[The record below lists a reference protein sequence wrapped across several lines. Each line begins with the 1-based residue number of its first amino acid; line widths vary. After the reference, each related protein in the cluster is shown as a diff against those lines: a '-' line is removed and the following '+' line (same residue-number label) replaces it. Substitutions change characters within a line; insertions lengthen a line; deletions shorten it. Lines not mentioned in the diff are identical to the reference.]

1 MAVIR
6 NPETDVW
13 NPVYADFLVDQDWAV
28 RYTKKSHAT
37 WASLLSSMKPLSDKT
52 ACSKFIRGQEVIR
65 LDTVRI
71 PKFKEISEQLSGSTG
86 WEIVGVSG
94 FVPNEIFFEHIAN
107 KRFPVSCNIRSFDNP
122 QFQEYPDLF
131 HDLYGHTPLLIYP
144 EVSEILQSSARCI
157 LKAIKMGRQDLVKM
171 IAAAYWFT
179 VEVGL
184 VKEHG
189 DIRVYGAAIA
199 TSQKE
204 TTFAMTDTSP
214 NLIRLDLDRVMRT
227 EYNMLDLQRTYF
239 VLDDIDDLQRL
250 AEQDFFERARG
261 LENMPILAQGE
272 ICASD
277 EIIQLGTNN
286 GHNTS

>member
-1 MAVIR
+1 MAVT
-6 NPETDVW
+6 NTPETNAP
-13 NPVYADFLVDQDWAV
+13 NPASADFLVDQDWAV
-28 RYTKKSHAT
+28 RYSEKSHAT
-37 WASLLSSMKPLSDKT
+37 WASLLSLMKPLSDKT
-52 ACSKFIRGQEVIR
+52 ACSTFIRGQEVMR
-65 LDTVRI
+65 LDTERI
-71 PKFKEISEQLSGSTG
+71 PKFKELSEQLSVSTG

-107 KRFPVSCNIRSFDNP
+107 KRFPVSCNIRSLDNP
-122 QFQEYPDLF
+122 QFEEYPDLF

-144 EVSEILQSSARCI
+144 EVSDILQSSARCI

-171 IAAAYWFT
+171 IASAYWFT
-179 VEVGL
+179 IEVGL

-204 TTFAMTDTSP
+204 TMFAMTDRSP
-214 NLIRLDLDRVMRT
+214 NLIRFNVDRVMRT

-239 VLDDIDDLQRL
+239 VLDDIDDLKRL
-250 AEQDFFERARG
+250 AEQDFFERARA

-277 EIIQLGTNN
+277 EIIQLGTN
-286 GHNTS
+286 S

>member
-1 MAVIR
+1 M
-6 NPETDVW
+6 
-13 NPVYADFLVDQDWAV
+13 
-28 RYTKKSHAT
+28 H
-37 WASLLSSMKPLSDKT
+37 
-52 ACSKFIRGQEVIR
+52 
-65 LDTVRI
+65 
-71 PKFKEISEQLSGSTG
+71 
-86 WEIVGVSG
+86 
-94 FVPNEIFFEHIAN
+94 
-107 KRFPVSCNIRSFDNP
+107 
-122 QFQEYPDLF
+122 
-131 HDLYGHTPLLIYP
+131 
-144 EVSEILQSSARCI
+144 
-157 LKAIKMGRQDLVKM
+157 KM

-227 EYNMLDLQRTYF
+227 DYNMLDLQRTYF

-272 ICASD
+272 IYASD